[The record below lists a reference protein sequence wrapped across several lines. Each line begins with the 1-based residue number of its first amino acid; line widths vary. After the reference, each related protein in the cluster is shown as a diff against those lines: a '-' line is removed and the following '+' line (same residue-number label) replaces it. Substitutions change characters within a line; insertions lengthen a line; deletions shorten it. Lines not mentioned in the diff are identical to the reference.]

1 MSLKISLI
9 TFCLIFFILPVNA
22 ATLSDAL
29 RQTYQNNLE
38 LKAERKNLEVQKE
51 VLNISKSDFF
61 PTLTLTGT
69 KSIEDT
75 NKLTNQN
82 GTDASITNTNPMTSS
97 IKLEQTLL
105 DGSERGTK
113 YEKSKLGLNLS
124 EAQLIKKEQDVFM
137 KAIEAYTGLILAYE
151 KLSIN
156 EENVNLLQRQFEID
170 NARLSRAQITAT
182 DLAQSQSS
190 LSGAQAGY
198 IGAQNYIVTSKLAYE
213 NIIGPISSNEKL
225 KKIYN
230 SEVTL
235 PSSLVDAKKISE
247 QKSPDLI
254 IAEIEYGQS
263 ELDVKIARS
272 DLSPTAK
279 LSLERSYTDD
289 LSATYDEREKDVLQ
303 ATVSWPFQF
312 GGKNKSNINKNL
324 QVKGMKKLLLE
335 NAFRN
340 NTQGVT
346 AAWSTLESSKS
357 LLRAVQSQVKAAEI
371 ANEGISFEYESG
383 LNRSTFDVLQSR
395 SNLIN
400 AKINLAEA
408 ERNYLL
414 AQYRLLKSA
423 GLLNS
428 EYLKL
433 R

>member
-1 MSLKISLI
+1 MKKISLI
-9 TFCLIFFILPVNA
+9 IFCLIVFTLPVSA
-22 ATLSDAL
+22 VTLNDAL
-29 RQTYQNNLE
+29 KQTYENNLE

-69 KSIEDT
+69 KSFEDT

-97 IKLEQTLL
+97 VKLEQTLL
-105 DGSERGTK
+105 DGSGRDTK

-124 EAQLIKKEQDVFM
+124 EAQLIKKEQEVFL
-137 KAIEAYTGLILAYE
+137 KAIEAYTALILAYE
-151 KLSIN
+151 KLNIN
-156 EENVNLLQRQFEID
+156 QENVDLLQRQFEID

-190 LSGAQAGY
+190 LAGAQAGF
-198 IGAQNYIVTSKLAYE
+198 IGAQNSIVTSKLAYE
-213 NIIGPISSNEKL
+213 NIIGPININEKL

-230 SEVTL
+230 ADVL
-235 PSSLVDAKKISE
+235 IPSSLAEAKKTSE
-247 QKSPDLI
+247 QKSPELI
-254 IAEIEYGQS
+254 IADIEYGQS

-279 LSLERSYTDD
+279 LSLERTYVDD

-312 GGKNKSNINKNL
+312 GGKNKSNVNKNL

-335 NAFRN
+335 NAYRN
-340 NTQGVT
+340 NTQSVT

-357 LLRAVQSQVKAAEI
+357 FLRAVQAQVKAAEI

-408 ERNYLL
+408 ERSYLL
-414 AQYRLLKSA
+414 AQYRLIKSV

>member
-1 MSLKISLI
+1 MKNSFLIASLLLFSV
-9 TFCLIFFILPVNA
+9 TSVAA

-29 RQTYQNNLE
+29 KITFQNNLE
-38 LKAERKNLEVQKE
+38 LQAERKNLEVQKE

-61 PTLTLTGT
+61 PTLTLSGT
-69 KSIEDT
+69 KSFEDT
-75 NKLTNQN
+75 SKLTNQD

-151 KLSIN
+151 KLNIN

-198 IGAQNYIVTSKLAYE
+198 IRAQNSIITSKLAYE
-213 NIIGPISSNEKL
+213 NIIGPINSNEKL

-230 SEVTL
+230 SEVPL
-235 PSSLVDAKKISE
+235 PPSLVDAKKISE
-247 QKSPDLI
+247 QKSPSLI

-346 AAWSTLESSKS
+346 VAWSTLESSKS

-371 ANEGISFEYESG
+371 ANEGITFEYESG

>member
-1 MSLKISLI
+1 MKKISLI
-9 TFCLIFFILPVNA
+9 TFCLIFFILQVNA

-82 GTDASITNTNPMTSS
+82 GTYASITNTNPMTSS

-213 NIIGPISSNEKL
+213 NIIGPINSNEKL

-230 SEVTL
+230 SEVPL

-371 ANEGISFEYESG
+371 ANEGITFEYESG

-400 AKINLAEA
+400 AKN
-408 ERNYLL
+408 
-414 AQYRLLKSA
+414 KSCR
-423 GLLNS
+423 S
-428 EYLKL
+428 
-433 R
+433 

>member
-1 MSLKISLI
+1 M
-9 TFCLIFFILPVNA
+9 
-22 ATLSDAL
+22 SDAL

-61 PTLTLTGT
+61 PTLTLSGT
-69 KSIEDT
+69 KSFEDT
-75 NKLTNQN
+75 NKLTNQD

-151 KLSIN
+151 KLNIN

-198 IGAQNYIVTSKLAYE
+198 IGAQNSIITSKLVYE
-213 NIIGPISSNEKL
+213 NIIGPINSNEKL

-230 SEVTL
+230 SEVPL

-371 ANEGISFEYESG
+371 ANEGITFEYESG

>member
-1 MSLKISLI
+1 MKKISLI
-9 TFCLIFFILPVNA
+9 VFCLIVFTLPISA

-29 RQTYQNNLE
+29 KQTYENNLE

-61 PTLTLTGT
+61 PTLTLSGT
-69 KSIEDT
+69 KSFEDT
-75 NKLTNQN
+75 NKLTNQD

-151 KLSIN
+151 KLNIN

-198 IGAQNYIVTSKLAYE
+198 IGAQNSIITSKLVYE
-213 NIIGPISSNEKL
+213 NIIGPINSNEKL

-230 SEVTL
+230 SEVPL

-346 AAWSTLESSKS
+346 VAWSTLESSKS

-371 ANEGISFEYESG
+371 ANEGITFEYESG

>member
-1 MSLKISLI
+1 MLSA
-9 TFCLIFFILPVNA
+9 NA

-29 RQTYQNNLE
+29 KLTFKNNLE
-38 LKAERKNLEVQKE
+38 LQAERKNLEVQME

-61 PTLTLTGT
+61 PTLTLSGT
-69 KSIEDT
+69 KNFENT

-82 GTDASITNTNPMTSS
+82 GTDASITDVNIMTSS
-97 IKLEQTLL
+97 VKLEQTLI
-105 DGSERGTK
+105 DGSGRSNK

-124 EAQLIKKEQDVFM
+124 EAKLIKKEQDVFM

-198 IGAQNYIVTSKLAYE
+198 IGAQNSIITSKLSYE
-213 NIIGPISSNEKL
+213 NIIGPININEKL

-230 SEVTL
+230 SEVPL

-247 QKSPDLI
+247 QKNPDLI

-263 ELDVKIARS
+263 ELDVEIARS

-289 LSATYDEREKDVLQ
+289 LSSTYDEREKDVLQ

-312 GGKNKSNINKNL
+312 GGKNKSSINKNL

-395 SNLIN
+395 SNLIS

-428 EYLKL
+428 DYLKL

>member
-1 MSLKISLI
+1 MKKISLI
-9 TFCLIFFILPVNA
+9 TFCLIVFILPVNA

-61 PTLTLTGT
+61 PTLTLSGT
-69 KSIEDT
+69 KNFEDT

-198 IGAQNYIVTSKLAYE
+198 IGAQNNIVTSKLAYE
-213 NIIGPISSNEKL
+213 NIIGPIVSNEKL

-230 SEVTL
+230 SEVPL
-235 PSSLVDAKKISE
+235 PPSLVDAKKISE

-371 ANEGISFEYESG
+371 ANEGITFEYESG

-433 R
+433 K

>member
-1 MSLKISLI
+1 MNKISLI
-9 TFCLIFFILPVNA
+9 TFCVIVLILPVNA

-29 RQTYQNNLE
+29 KTTFQNNLE
-38 LKAERKNLEVQKE
+38 LQAERKNLEVQKE

-61 PTLTLTGT
+61 PTLTLSGT
-69 KSIEDT
+69 KSFEDT
-75 NKLTNQN
+75 NKLTNQD
-82 GTDASITNTNPMTSS
+82 GSDASITNTNPMTSS

-198 IGAQNYIVTSKLAYE
+198 IGAQNSIITSKLAYE
-213 NIIGPISSNEKL
+213 NIIGPINSNEKL

-230 SEVTL
+230 SEVPL

-279 LSLERSYTDD
+279 LSLERSYNDD

-371 ANEGISFEYESG
+371 ANEGITFEYESG

>member
-1 MSLKISLI
+1 MKKISLI
-9 TFCLIFFILPVNA
+9 IFCLIVFTLPVSA
-22 ATLSDAL
+22 VTLNDAL
-29 RQTYQNNLE
+29 KQTYENNLE

-69 KSIEDT
+69 KSFEDT

-82 GTDASITNTNPMTSS
+82 GSDASITNTNPMTSS
-97 IKLEQTLL
+97 VKLEQTLL
-105 DGSERGTK
+105 DGSGRDTK

-124 EAQLIKKEQDVFM
+124 EAQLIKKEQEVFL
-137 KAIEAYTGLILAYE
+137 KAIEAYTALILAYE
-151 KLSIN
+151 KLNIN
-156 EENVNLLQRQFEID
+156 QENVDLLQRQFEID

-190 LSGAQAGY
+190 LAGAQAGF
-198 IGAQNYIVTSKLAYE
+198 IGAQNSIVTSKLAYE
-213 NIIGPISSNEKL
+213 NIIGPININEKL

-230 SEVTL
+230 ADVSI
-235 PSSLVDAKKISE
+235 PSSLAEAKKTSE
-247 QKSPDLI
+247 QKSPELI
-254 IAEIEYGQS
+254 IADIEYGQS

-279 LSLERSYTDD
+279 LSLERTYVDD

-312 GGKNKSNINKNL
+312 GGKNKSNVNKNL

-335 NAFRN
+335 NAYRN
-340 NTQGVT
+340 NTQSVT

-357 LLRAVQSQVKAAEI
+357 FLRAVQAQVKAAEI

-414 AQYRLLKSA
+414 AQYRLIKSV

>member
-1 MSLKISLI
+1 MNKISLI
-9 TFCLIFFILPVNA
+9 TFCVIVLILPVNA

-29 RQTYQNNLE
+29 KTTFQNNLE
-38 LKAERKNLEVQKE
+38 LQAERKNLEVQKE

-61 PTLTLTGT
+61 PTLTLSGT
-69 KSIEDT
+69 KSFEDT
-75 NKLTNQN
+75 NKLTNQD
-82 GTDASITNTNPMTSS
+82 GSDASITNTNPMTSS

-151 KLSIN
+151 KLNIN

-213 NIIGPISSNEKL
+213 NIIGPIKRNEKL

-230 SEVTL
+230 SEVPL
-235 PSSLVDAKKISE
+235 PVSLVDAKKISE

-371 ANEGISFEYESG
+371 ANEGITFEYESG

>member
-1 MSLKISLI
+1 MKNLFLISWLLLLSV
-9 TFCLIFFILPVNA
+9 TSVAA

-29 RQTYQNNLE
+29 KTTFQNNLE
-38 LKAERKNLEVQKE
+38 LQAERKNLEVQKE

-61 PTLTLTGT
+61 PTLTLSGT
-69 KSIEDT
+69 KSFEDT
-75 NKLTNQN
+75 NKLTNQD

-151 KLSIN
+151 KLNIN

-198 IGAQNYIVTSKLAYE
+198 IGAQNSIITSKLAYE
-213 NIIGPISSNEKL
+213 NIIGPINSNEKL

-371 ANEGISFEYESG
+371 ANEGITFEYESG

>member
-1 MSLKISLI
+1 MKNFFLI
-9 TFCLIFFILPVNA
+9 TSFLLLSATSVAA

-29 RQTYQNNLE
+29 KTTFQNNLE
-38 LKAERKNLEVQKE
+38 LQAERKNLEVQKE

-61 PTLTLTGT
+61 PTLTLSGT
-69 KSIEDT
+69 KSFEDT
-75 NKLTNQN
+75 NKLTNQD

-151 KLSIN
+151 KLNIN

-182 DLAQSQSS
+182 DLAQSRSS

-198 IGAQNYIVTSKLAYE
+198 IGAQNSIITSKLAYE
-213 NIIGPISSNEKL
+213 NIIGPINSNEKL

-230 SEVTL
+230 SEVPL

-289 LSATYDEREKDVLQ
+289 LSATYDEREKDILQ
-303 ATVSWPFQF
+303 ATVSWPYQF

-340 NTQGVT
+340 NTQSVT

-371 ANEGISFEYESG
+371 ANEGITFEYESG

>member
-1 MSLKISLI
+1 MKKISLI
-9 TFCLIFFILPVNA
+9 TFCLIVFILPVNA

-29 RQTYQNNLE
+29 KQTYQNNLE

-61 PTLTLTGT
+61 PTLTLSGT
-69 KSIEDT
+69 KSFEDT
-75 NKLTNQN
+75 NKLTNQD

-151 KLSIN
+151 KLNIN

-198 IGAQNYIVTSKLAYE
+198 IGAQNSIITSKLAYE
-213 NIIGPISSNEKL
+213 NIIGPINSNEKL

-230 SEVTL
+230 SEVPL

-346 AAWSTLESSKS
+346 VAWSTLESSKS

-371 ANEGISFEYESG
+371 ANEGITFEYESG

>member
-1 MSLKISLI
+1 MKKISLI
-9 TFCLIFFILPVNA
+9 IFCLIVFTLPVSA
-22 ATLSDAL
+22 VTLNDAL
-29 RQTYQNNLE
+29 KQTYENNLE

-69 KSIEDT
+69 KSFEDT

-97 IKLEQTLL
+97 VKLEQTLL
-105 DGSERGTK
+105 DGSGRDTK

-124 EAQLIKKEQDVFM
+124 EAQLIKKEQEVFL
-137 KAIEAYTGLILAYE
+137 KAIEAYTALILAYE
-151 KLSIN
+151 KLNIN
-156 EENVNLLQRQFEID
+156 QENVDLLQRQFEID

-190 LSGAQAGY
+190 LAGAQAGF
-198 IGAQNYIVTSKLAYE
+198 IGAQNNIVTSKLAYE
-213 NIIGPISSNEKL
+213 NIIGQININEKL

-230 SEVTL
+230 ADVL
-235 PSSLVDAKKISE
+235 IPSSLAEAKKTSE
-247 QKSPDLI
+247 QKSPELI
-254 IAEIEYGQS
+254 IADIEYGQS

-279 LSLERSYTDD
+279 LSLERTYVDD

-303 ATVSWPFQF
+303 ATVSWPFQI
-312 GGKNKSNINKNL
+312 GGKNKSNVNKNL

-335 NAFRN
+335 NAYRN
-340 NTQGVT
+340 NTQSVT

-357 LLRAVQSQVKAAEI
+357 FLRAVQAQVKAAEI

-414 AQYRLLKSA
+414 AQYRLIKSV

>member
-1 MSLKISLI
+1 MKNLFLISSLLLFSV
-9 TFCLIFFILPVNA
+9 TSVAA

-29 RQTYQNNLE
+29 KTTFQNNLE
-38 LKAERKNLEVQKE
+38 LQAERKNLEVQKE

-61 PTLTLTGT
+61 PTLTLSGT
-69 KSIEDT
+69 KSFEDT
-75 NKLTNQN
+75 NKLTNQD

-151 KLSIN
+151 KLNIN

-198 IGAQNYIVTSKLAYE
+198 IGAQNSIITSKLAYE
-213 NIIGPISSNEKL
+213 NIIGPINSNEKL

-230 SEVTL
+230 SEVPL

-346 AAWSTLESSKS
+346 VAWSTLESSKS

-371 ANEGISFEYESG
+371 ANEGITFEYESG

>member
-1 MSLKISLI
+1 MKKISLI
-9 TFCLIFFILPVNA
+9 TFCLIVFILPVNA

-61 PTLTLTGT
+61 PTLTLSGT
-69 KSIEDT
+69 KSFEDT
-75 NKLTNQN
+75 NKLTNQD

-213 NIIGPISSNEKL
+213 NIIGPINSNEKL

-230 SEVTL
+230 SEVPL

-247 QKSPDLI
+247 QKSPNLI